1 MVKVQQNA
9 FKTKVGWW
17 YWLVCYL
24 MPTLGWFLST
34 FLDCYWLVSFLLWV
48 VTIYMFSLTFLT
60 RYVIEGENLT
70 VFYGFFMKRHIP
82 VSAITSIRPTRI
94 PLSAPALSLRRLAIS
109 YYKHDEI
116 LVSPKDEEAFVATLK
131 ALNPHILTDER

>member
-1 MVKVQQNA
+1 MDNDRRQT
-9 FKTKVGWW
+9 FRTKVDWW
-17 YWLVCYL
+17 YWLLCFVML
-24 MPTLGWFLST
+24 PFGVFSLGDSWFA
-34 FLDCYWLVSFLLWV
+34 SFLLWAM
-48 VTIYMFSLTFLT
+48 TIYMFSLTFLT